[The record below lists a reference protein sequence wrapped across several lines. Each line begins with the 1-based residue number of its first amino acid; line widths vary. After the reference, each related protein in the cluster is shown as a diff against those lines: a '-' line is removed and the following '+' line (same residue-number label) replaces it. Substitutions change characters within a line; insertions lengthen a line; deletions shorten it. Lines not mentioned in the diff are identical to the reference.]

1 MRSFRQW
8 WRRVAA
14 AVKYRRSVLLARGP
28 WQWHHREM
36 EAAVIRATSHDE
48 RWADY
53 RSAGLVFRWART
65 SPSLLADFRDRSA
78 PRGRGKSPA
87 FSAFVRAYFRFL
99 DYRTLLAA
107 EEDIAGDG
115 DDHCVARLERITKLQ
130 FLLELLLQICP
141 YRDGMEVP
149 LVLEA
154 MDCALIEIL
163 QVYGEI
169 CTGVA
174 RFLVGVP
181 APTTRPRQTKSTAAA
196 GIKVLRK
203 AAEQRAQLSSYFELR
218 RSLGVVNARGLPAF
232 ERVRDEDV
240 RELERLLLLT
250 RHDDADDEPEPG
262 GGVTASRR
270 RR

>member
-1 MRSFRQW
+1 MGSFRQW

-14 AVKYRRSVLLARGP
+14 AVKDRRSVLLARGDP
-28 WQWHHREM
+28 RDEPRR
-36 EAAVIRATSHDE
+36 AVGGLPERRA
-48 RWADY
+48 
-53 RSAGLVFRWART
+53 GV
-65 SPSLLADFRDRSA
+65 P
-78 PRGRGKSPA
+78 SPA

-99 DYRTLLAA
+99 NYRSLLAA

-130 FLLELLLQICP
+130 FLLELLLQIRP
-141 YRDGMEVP
+141 YCDGMEVP

-181 APTTRPRQTKSTAAA
+181 APTTRPRQTKSTAVA

-203 AAEQRAQLSSYFELR
+203 AAEKSAQLSSYFELC
-218 RSLGVVNARGLPAF
+218 RSLGVVN
-232 ERVRDEDV
+232 V
-240 RELERLLLLT
+240 RELEPFKMLENIYTSLSGRL
-250 RHDDADDEPEPG
+250 DCAG
-262 GGVTASRR
+262 GSAFSSS
-270 RR
+270 